1 MIYLKINKNCGN
13 WQGSIR
19 FPVSFKIR
27 TIKESEKNK
36 LNENFRF

>member
-1 MIYLKINKNCGN
+1 MYLKINKNCGN
-13 WQGSIR
+13 WQGIIK

-27 TIKESEKNK
+27 ESEKNK